1 MDVSLK
7 YSLDGLT
14 WREAILDNNLSK
26 IFADFDVD
34 VGDIVYKDKFMLP
47 IFFEYGAFIACSDDG
62 INWYVGGKV
71 PGKPR

>member
-14 WREAILDNNLSK
+14 WREAILDDNLSK

-34 VGDIVYKDKFMLP
+34 VGDIVYKDKFMFP
-47 IFFEYGAFIACSDDG
+47 IFSNYGPSMACSDDG
-62 INWYVGGKV
+62 INWRVSGEAL
-71 PGKPR
+71 KPPC